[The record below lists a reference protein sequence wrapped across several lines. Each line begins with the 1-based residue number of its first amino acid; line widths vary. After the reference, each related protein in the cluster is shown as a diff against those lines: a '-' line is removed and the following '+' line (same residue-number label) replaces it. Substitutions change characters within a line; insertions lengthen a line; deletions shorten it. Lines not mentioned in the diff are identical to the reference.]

1 MHLFN
6 VCFTQRKIGIDEILL
21 SNSHA
26 YNFHVYFMKF
36 PCTFKDDENKILFR
50 IILSNQFS

>member
-50 IILSNQFS
+50 IILSNQII